1 MVDTKEGWRSR
12 IVGHGSVPPS
22 ELTTNQR
29 NWRKHPKAQQQALAD
44 VLDRVG
50 WVQDVI
56 VNQRTGL
63 LVDGHAR
70 LELALRRGEDSMPV
84 VYVDLEPDEEAL
96 ILATLDPLSAMAE
109 ADDDALRAL
118 IADVAISDAIADML
132 KITNEKIRNT
142 DPDDVPSID
151 DVAIYVQPGDVYRL
165 GKHRLMCGDSTN
177 KKDVQKLMDGAKA
190 DLVFTDPP
198 YGVAVA
204 GRGGVDA
211 RSSADARSKGGM
223 TIKNDDLDLD
233 ALTEFLRMAFKNLVE
248 GTKPGACWYVCAPH
262 GPMGLAFSVAL
273 AETGVWKHSLV
284 WVKDSLVMGRMDYH
298 YRHEPIYYGWT
309 PDGALA
315 SLNDEYSQ
323 EPIYYGWTPGAA
335 HHPVPDRKQDTVWEF
350 PRPKRSAE
358 HPTMKPVAL
367 VRKAIANSTDR
378 GGTVLDLFAGS
389 GSTLIASDDE
399 DRVCYAMELDPKY
412 AQTVIARWEDYTG
425 GKAEKVDA
433 PQLEA

>member
-1 MVDTKEGWRSR
+1 MVDTSEGWRSR
-12 IVGHGSVPPS
+12 IVGHDSVPPF
-22 ELTTNQR
+22 ELTANPR

-56 VNQRTGL
+56 VNKRTGL

-70 LELALRRGEDSMPV
+70 LELALRRGEESVPV

-96 ILATLDPLSAMAE
+96 VLATLDPLSAMAE
-109 ADDDALRAL
+109 ADDEALRAL
-118 IADVAISDAIADML
+118 MADVVADGALAGML
-132 KITNEKIRNT
+132 AELAGTTEPKVGKT
-142 DPDDVPSID
+142 DQDDVPNID
-151 DVAIYVQPGDVYRL
+151 DVAIYVNRGDIYRL
-165 GKHRLMCGDSTN
+165 GAHRLMCGDSTSAE
-177 KKDVQKLMDGAKA
+177 DVALLMDGERA

-204 GRGGVDA
+204 GRGGVSA
-211 RSSADARSKGGM
+211 RSSAEARSKGGM
-223 TIKNDDLDLD
+223 TIKNDDLDLE
-233 ALTEFLRMAFKNLVE
+233 ALTDLLRAAFKNILD

-298 YRHEPIYYGWT
+298 YRHE
-309 PDGALA
+309 
-315 SLNDEYSQ
+315 S
-323 EPIYYGWTPGAA
+323 IYYGWTPGAA
-335 HHPVPDRKQDTVWEF
+335 HHALEDRKQDTVWEF
-350 PRPKRSAE
+350 PLPNRSAE

-367 VRKAIANSTDR
+367 VRKAIANSSDV
-378 GGTVLDLFAGS
+378 GDAVLDLFAGS
-389 GSTLIASDDE
+389 GSTLIASEDE

-433 PQLEA
+433 TQLEA

>member
-1 MVDTKEGWRSR
+1 VDTNEGWRSR
-12 IVGHGSVPPS
+12 IVGHDSVPPS
-22 ELTTNQR
+22 ELTANPR

-70 LELALRRGEDSMPV
+70 LELALRRGEESVPV

-96 ILATLDPLSAMAE
+96 VLATLDPLSAMAE
-109 ADDDALRAL
+109 ADDEALRAL
-118 IADVAISDAIADML
+118 MADVVADGAIAEML

-142 DPDDVPSID
+142 YPDDFPSID
-151 DVAIYVQPGDVYRL
+151 DVAIYVHPGDVYRL

-177 KKDVQKLMDGAKA
+177 KKDVQKLLDGAKA

-211 RSSADARSKGGM
+211 RSSAEARSKGGM
-223 TIKNDDLDLD
+223 TIKNDDLDLE
-233 ALTEFLRMAFKNLVE
+233 ALTDFLRAAFKNILE

-309 PDGALA
+309 P
-315 SLNDEYSQ
+315 
-323 EPIYYGWTPGAA
+323 GAA
-335 HHPVPDRKQDTVWEF
+335 HHALEDRKQDTVWEF

-367 VRKAIANSTDR
+367 VRKAIANSSDV
-378 GGTVLDLFAGS
+378 GDSVLDLFAGS

-425 GKAEKVDA
+425 GKAEKVNA